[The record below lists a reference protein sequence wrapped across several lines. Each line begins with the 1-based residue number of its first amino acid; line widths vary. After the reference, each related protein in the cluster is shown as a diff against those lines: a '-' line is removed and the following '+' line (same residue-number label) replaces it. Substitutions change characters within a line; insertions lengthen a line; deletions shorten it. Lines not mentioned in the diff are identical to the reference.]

1 MKSNALK
8 NNGLTTTSR
17 RSFLRLT
24 AIAGGGVM
32 LAFYAKPEAAL
43 AQAPG
48 TPPPAPLLPS
58 SFIKV
63 APDGIVT
70 IMAKNP
76 EIGQGIKTSLPM
88 IIADELDVD
97 WKDVRLV
104 QADLDPV
111 KYGPQ
116 VAGGST
122 ALPTNWDPLRL
133 VGATGRAMF
142 VTAAAQTWN
151 VPESEL
157 TTASG
162 KVMHKASNR
171 TVGYGE
177 LAAKVATLPVPDAK
191 TVKVKDAKDYKI
203 IGQPLHA
210 YDNPFVVTGKPVY
223 SIDFT
228 VPNMLWAMYEKC
240 PVYAGKATSAN
251 LDEIKA
257 MPGIKHAFIVEGTT
271 VLTGLMPGVAIVGD
285 SWWQVKVARQKLKV
299 VWDEGATVSQS
310 SAGYLARANEL
321 GPQPA
326 AFDMRID
333 GDADTALKG
342 ATKVVEASYAYPF
355 LSHAP
360 LEPENCIAKWTDG
373 KLELWAPSQTPMAGR
388 AQVAQVFGIA
398 PENITWHLM
407 KIGGGFGRRLTND
420 YALEAT
426 AIAKQV
432 GQPVKLLWTRE
443 DDMTHDHYRPAGF
456 HYLKAGVDAGGK
468 MTAWQNH
475 FVSFGEGQ
483 KFASA
488 AEIAPNEFPAGFV
501 PNFKFQASTMP
512 IGVPTFAMRAPRS
525 NAFCFVF
532 QSFIDECAHA
542 AGKDPI
548 EFRLGMLANTKIM
561 NPKPGPVPNG
571 FEFEAA
577 RMRGVV
583 ETVRDLSG
591 WGKKSLPKGRA
602 LGTAFQFSHRGYFAH
617 VVDLSVDANS
627 KVKIHKVWVC
637 GDIGSQIVNPSAA
650 ENMCQGGVIEG
661 MSHAMA
667 WEITIDKGRAMQTNF
682 HQYQPTRLI
691 QAPPEIEVHFV
702 KTNNPPT
709 GLGEPAMPP
718 VAPAIANAIFAV
730 TGKRIRT
737 LPLSKSGF
745 SWA

>member
-1 MKSNALK
+1 MTTQDLK
-8 NNGLTTTSR
+8 IMNR
-17 RSFLRLT
+17 RSFLRVSAL
-24 AIAGGGVM
+24 AGGGVVIG
-32 LAFYAKPEAAL
+32 LYLKPDAAL
-43 AQAPG
+43 GQAPAA
-48 TPPPAPLLPS
+48 PPAPLSPNA
-58 SFIKV
+58 FIKV
-63 APDGIVT
+63 APDGVVT
-70 IMAKNP
+70 IMSKNP

-97 WKDVRLV
+97 WKNVRIV
-104 QADLDPV
+104 QADLDPT

-133 VGATGRAMF
+133 MGASGRAMF

-157 TTASG
+157 TTGSG
-162 KVMHKASNR
+162 KVMHASSNR
-171 TVGYGE
+171 AIGYGP
-177 LAAKVATLPVPDAK
+177 LAAKVATLPLPDSK
-191 TVKVKDAKDYKI
+191 TVKTKDPKDYKI
-203 IGQPLHA
+203 IGQPLHN
-210 YDNPFVVTGKPVY
+210 YDNPSVVTGKPIY

-228 VPNMLWAMYEKC
+228 VPDMLWAVFEKC
-240 PVYAGKATSAN
+240 PVYAGKVTSAN

-257 MPGIKHAFIVEGTT
+257 EPGVKHAFVVEGTT
-271 VLTGLMPGVAIVGD
+271 MLTGLMPGVAIVAD
-285 SWWQVKVARQKLKV
+285 SWWQAKSARAKLKV
-299 VWDEGATVSQS
+299 VWDEGATVQQS
-310 SAGYLARANEL
+310 SAGFLAKADEISKHA
-321 GPQPA
+321 P

-333 GDADTALKG
+333 GDADQALGG
-342 ATKVVEASYAYPF
+342 AAKVVEAAYAYPF

-360 LEPENCIAKWTDG
+360 LEPENCLASWQDG
-373 KLELWAPSQTPMAGR
+373 KLELWAPSQTPSAGR
-388 AQVAQVFGIA
+388 AQVAQVMGIDQSS
-398 PENITWHLM
+398 ITWHLM
-407 KIGGGFGRRLTND
+407 KTGGGFGRRLTND
-420 YALEAT
+420 YALEAA
-426 AIAKQV
+426 AIAKVV
-432 GQPVKLLWTRE
+432 GKPVKLLWTRE

-456 HYLKAGVDAGGK
+456 HYLKGGVDANGK
-468 MTAWQNH
+468 LIAWKNH

-488 AEIAPNEFPAGFV
+488 CEIAPNEFPAGLAA
-501 PNFKFQASTMP
+501 NFTFQATTMS

-532 QSFIDECAHA
+532 QSFLDELAHA

-548 EFRLGMLANTKIM
+548 EFRLAVLANPKIV
-561 NPKPGPVPNG
+561 NTKPGPVPNG
-571 FEFEAA
+571 FEFDPA

-591 WGKKSLPKGRA
+591 WGKKSQAKGRA
-602 LGTAFQFSHRGYFAH
+602 MGTAFQFSHRGYFAH
-617 VVDLSVDANS
+617 VVDLSVDDNN
-627 KVKIHKVWVC
+627 KVKVHKVWVA

-661 MSHAMA
+661 MAHAMS
-667 WEITIDKGRAMQTNF
+667 WEITIDKGRAVQTNF
-682 HQYQPTRLI
+682 DQYRPVRLV

-718 VAPAIANAIFAV
+718 VAPAIANAIFSV

>member
-1 MKSNALK
+1 MTKIN
-8 NNGLTTTSR
+8 R
-17 RSFLRLT
+17 RSFLSVTT
-24 AIAGGGVM
+24 AAGGGVM
-32 LAFYAKPEAAL
+32 FSFFVKPPQAN
-43 AQAPG
+43 AQAPAAR
-48 TPPPAPLLPS
+48 PPAPLSPNA
-58 SFIKV
+58 FIKV

-70 IMAKNP
+70 ITAKNP
-76 EIGQGIKTSLPM
+76 EIGQSINTALPM
-88 IIADELDVD
+88 IIADEFDVD
-97 WKDVRLV
+97 WKDVRIV
-104 QADLDPV
+104 QADLNPE

-122 ALPTNWDPLRL
+122 ALPTNWDPLRK

-142 VTAAAQTWN
+142 ITAAAQTWN

-157 TTASG
+157 TTGSG
-162 KVMHKASNR
+162 KVMHQASNR
-171 TVGYGE
+171 TVGYGA
-177 LAAKVATLPVPDAK
+177 LAEKVATLPIPEAS
-191 TVKVKDAKDYKI
+191 TVKLKDAKDYKI
-203 IGQPLHA
+203 IGQPLKAHDTP
-210 YDNPFVVTGKPVY
+210 YVVRGTAVY

-228 VPNMLWAMYEKC
+228 VPNMLWAMFEKC

-257 MPGIKHAFIVEGTT
+257 MPGIKHAFIIEGTT
-271 VLTGLMPGVAIVGD
+271 LLTGLMPGVAIVGD

-299 VWDEGATVSQS
+299 VWDEGATAQQS
-310 SAGYLARANEL
+310 SAGYLAKANEI
-321 GPQPA
+321 GKQAA
-326 AFDMRID
+326 AFDIRVD
-333 GDADTALKG
+333 GDAEQSLKG
-342 ATKVVEASYAYPF
+342 AAKVVEAAYSYPF

-360 LEPENCIAKWTDG
+360 LEPENCLASWQDG
-373 KLELWAPSQTPMAGR
+373 KLELWAPSQTPQAGR
-388 AQVAQVFGIA
+388 AQVSQVLGV
-398 PENITWHLM
+398 PQENITWHLM
-407 KIGGGFGRRLTND
+407 KTGGGFGRRLTND
-420 YALEAT
+420 YALEAA

-432 GQPVKLLWTRE
+432 GVPVKLLWTRE

-456 HYLKAGVDAGGK
+456 HYLKGGVDAAGK
-468 MTAWQNH
+468 LSTWQNH

-483 KFASA
+483 KFANA

-501 PNFKFQASTMP
+501 ENFQFQATTMP
-512 IGVPTFAMRAPRS
+512 LGVPTFAMRAPRS

-532 QSFIDECAHA
+532 QSFLDECAHA

-548 EFRLGMLANTKIM
+548 DFRLALLSNTKIV
-561 NPKPGPVPNG
+561 NTKPSPVPNG
-571 FEFEAA
+571 FDFDQT

-583 ETVRDLSG
+583 EKVREVSA
-591 WGKKSLPKGRA
+591 WGKKTLPKGRGM
-602 LGTAFQFSHRGYFAH
+602 GTAFQFSHRGYFAH
-617 VVDLSVDANS
+617 VVDLSVDASN
-627 KVKIHKVWVC
+627 KVKIHKVYVV

-667 WEITIDKGRAMQTNF
+667 WEITINNGRAMQTNF

-691 QAPPEIEVHFV
+691 QAPPEIEVHFL

-718 VAPAIANAIFAV
+718 VAPAIANAIFAA

>member
-1 MKSNALK
+1 MTKKMN
-8 NNGLTTTSR
+8 R
-17 RSFLRLT
+17 RSFLSVT
-24 AIAGGGVM
+24 AVAGGGVM
-32 LAFYAKPEAAL
+32 FSLFVKTPQATAQTPAAR
-43 AQAPG
+43 
-48 TPPPAPLLPS
+48 PPAPLSPNA
-58 SFIKV
+58 FIQV

-70 IMAKNP
+70 ITAKNP
-76 EIGQGIKTSLPM
+76 EIGQSINTALPM
-88 IIADELDVD
+88 IIADEFDVD
-97 WKDVRLV
+97 WKDVRIV
-104 QADLDPV
+104 QADLNPE

-122 ALPTNWDPLRL
+122 ALPTNWDPLRK

-157 TTASG
+157 TTGSG

-171 TVGYGE
+171 TIGYGA
-177 LAAKVATLPVPDAK
+177 LAAKVATLPVPDAS
-191 TVKVKDAKDYKI
+191 TVKLKDAKDYKI

-210 YDNPFVVTGKPVY
+210 HDTPYVVRGKAVY

-228 VPNMLWAMYEKC
+228 VPNMLWAMFEKC
-240 PVYAGKATSAN
+240 PVYAGKPVSAN

-299 VWDEGATVSQS
+299 VWDEGATAQQS
-310 SAGYLARANEL
+310 SAGYLARANEI
-321 GPQPA
+321 GKQAA
-326 AFDMRID
+326 AFDIRVD
-333 GDADTALKG
+333 GDADQSLKG
-342 ATKVVEASYAYPF
+342 AAKVVEAAYAYPF

-360 LEPENCIAKWTDG
+360 LEPENCLASWQDG
-373 KLELWAPSQTPMAGR
+373 KLELWAPSQTPQAGR
-388 AQVAQVFGIA
+388 AQVSQVLGV
-398 PENITWHLM
+398 PQENITWHLM
-407 KIGGGFGRRLTND
+407 KTGGGFGRRLTND
-420 YALEAT
+420 YALEAA
-426 AIAKQV
+426 AIAKQAGV
-432 GQPVKLLWTRE
+432 PVKLLWTRE

-456 HYLKAGVDAGGK
+456 HYLKAGIDGAGK
-468 MTAWQNH
+468 MLAWQNH

-483 KFASA
+483 KFAPA

-501 PNFKFQASTMP
+501 ENFKFQATTMP

-532 QSFIDECAHA
+532 QSFLDECAYA

-548 EFRLGMLANTKIM
+548 DFRLALLSNTKIV
-561 NPKPGPVPNG
+561 NNKPGPVPNG
-571 FEFEAA
+571 FEFDAA

-583 ETVRDLSG
+583 EKVRDLSA
-591 WGKKSLPKGRA
+591 WGQKPLPKGRA
-602 LGTAFQFSHRGYFAH
+602 MGTAFQFSHRGYFAH
-617 VVDLSVDANS
+617 VVDLSVDANN
-627 KVKIHKVWVC
+627 KVKVHKVYVV

-650 ENMCQGGVIEG
+650 ENMSQGGVIEG
-661 MSHAMA
+661 MSHAMS
-667 WEITIDKGRAMQTNF
+667 WEITINGGRAMQTNF

-691 QAPPEIEVHFV
+691 QAPPEIEVFFL

-718 VAPAIANAIFAV
+718 VAPAIANALFAA
-730 TGKRIRT
+730 TGKRVRS

>member
-1 MKSNALK
+1 MNI
-8 NNGLTTTSR
+8 NR
-17 RSFLRLT
+17 RSFLRVT

-32 LAFYAKPEAAL
+32 LGMYVTPPQAE

-48 TPPPAPLLPS
+48 TAQAPLSPNV
-58 SFIKV
+58 FIKV
-63 APDGIVT
+63 AADGTVT
-70 IMAKNP
+70 LTAKNP
-76 EIGQGIKTSLPM
+76 EIGQSINTSLTM

-104 QADLDPV
+104 QADLDEV
-111 KYGPQ
+111 KYGRQ
-116 VAGGST
+116 NAGGST
-122 ALPTNWDPLRL
+122 GTPTNWDPLRL

-171 TVGYGE
+171 SVGYGP

-191 TVKVKDAKDYKI
+191 SVKLKDAKDYKI
-203 IGQPLHA
+203 IGQPLKA
-210 YDNPFVVTGKPVY
+210 YDTQFVVKGLPIY

-228 VPNMLWAMYEKC
+228 VPNMLWAMFEKC
-240 PVYAGKATSAN
+240 PVFAGKPVSGN
-251 LDEIKA
+251 YDEIKA
-257 MPGIKHAFIVEGTT
+257 MPGIKHVFPVEGTN

-299 VWDEGATVSQS
+299 TWDEGATAQQNSP
-310 SAGYLARANEL
+310 GFLAKANEL
-321 GPQPA
+321 GPKPA

-333 GDADTALKG
+333 GDADAALKG
-342 ATKVVEASYAYPF
+342 AAKVVEASYAYPF

-360 LEPENCIAKWTDG
+360 LEPENCLAHWQNG
-373 KLELWAPSQTPMAGR
+373 KLELWAPSQTPAAGR
-388 AQVAQVFGIA
+388 AQVAQVVGI
-398 PENITWHLM
+398 PQESITWHLM
-407 KIGGGFGRRLTND
+407 KTGGGFGRRLTND
-420 YALEAT
+420 YALEAA
-426 AIAKQV
+426 AIAKV
-432 GQPVKLLWTRE
+432 VNVPVKLLWTRE
-443 DDMTHDHYRPAGF
+443 DDMQHDHYRPAGF
-456 HYLKAGVDAGGK
+456 HYLKGGVDAAGK
-468 MTAWQNH
+468 LLAWQNH

-501 PNFKFQASTMP
+501 QNFKFQASTMP
-512 IGVPTFAMRAPRS
+512 LGVPTFAMRAPRS

-532 QSFIDECAHA
+532 QCFIDELALA

-548 EFRLGMLANTKIM
+548 DFRLAMLANTKIM
-561 NPKPGPVPNG
+561 NSNPAPVANG

-577 RMRGVV
+577 RMRGVM
-583 ETVRDLSG
+583 EKVREVSA
-591 WGKKSLPKGRA
+591 WGKKTLPKGRGM
-602 LGTAFQFSHRGYFAH
+602 GTAFQFSHRGYFAH
-617 VVDLSVDANS
+617 VVDLSVDSAN
-627 KVKIHKVWVC
+627 KVKIHKVYAV
-637 GDIGSQIVNPSAA
+637 GDIGSQVINPSAA
-650 ENMCQGGVIEG
+650 ENMCQGGIIEG
-661 MSHAMA
+661 MAHAMT
-667 WEITIDKGRAMQTNF
+667 WEITIDKGRAQQTNF
-682 HQYQPTRLI
+682 HQFPPVRLI

-702 KTNNPPT
+702 KSNNSPT

-718 VAPAIANAIFAV
+718 VAPAIANAIFAA